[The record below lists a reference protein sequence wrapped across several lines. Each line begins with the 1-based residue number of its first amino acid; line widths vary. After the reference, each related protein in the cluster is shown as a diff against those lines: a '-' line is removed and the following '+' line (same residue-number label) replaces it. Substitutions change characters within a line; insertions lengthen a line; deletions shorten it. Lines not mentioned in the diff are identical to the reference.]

1 MEEIR
6 FDSEV
11 LNKLMAEKTGKESF
25 TREEVRKELSYIGL
39 NLQGEQLT
47 QEDVNLL
54 AEINKELILKDADLS
69 KVKLVGLQV
78 DKVELSN
85 CNISAE
91 FFEDSEIKSVKLGAE
106 ELANGGLE
114 KLSRIKN
121 VTEVTLSG
129 RSELNA
135 ETILNDY
142 PNFNSLEIGEKI
154 GIISDLYY
162 KKPQLVDLSDLKNL
176 SGLESLDI
184 RGIDISQH
192 NADEIAKVKGLRS
205 LDINSINLE
214 ANVVIPPIS
223 SLEELRF
230 SGNIQSM
237 KSVAEQKTLKKLMI
251 AQYRKRKSCENVS
264 GLRNFTNLERLELYG
279 IDDVEDNLPNS
290 IGMQELILSDCG
302 IEDAPN
308 SILNKYSQL
317 TKMYLNRNPLGKTS
331 ITDMIEAK
339 KARNIDI
346 SFLETRQYDELSSK
360 IINVASDELEAKLK
374 DFLGIYHKG
383 HISQYDL
390 LVVSPYNSWIRD
402 PELLNE
408 IVRLGTLDI
417 SLNKVK
423 FIDVDSL
430 DSLTLETQ
438 EALIRSFKGKIE
450 LKTLKGMP
458 TNIIKKFGEIK
469 FDIPHDLHGEYTSEE
484 LVPVLEVMEQIKSQI
499 PENASEY
506 EKFNIVYNIIGK
518 AANYDYSG
526 CIDNE
531 QHVEGAE
538 AVTRSL
544 EGVLIHG
551 RAVCAGY
558 ALALEQCL
566 KYVGIDA
573 KYISGMAEVGEESGG
588 HAWNQVCID
597 GKWYNAD
604 LTWDAQRIQRGM
616 PLQYC
621 LMGDKMFEKEHKASS
636 YQDDKI
642 HKCDDDYLLN
652 EVGVMANK
660 PTKTTF
666 GKGVPTL
673 FGTEDFKTV
682 AQETVI
688 EQSVVDNLKEEI
700 KRNTEQQKSQQAN
713 ER

>member
-1 MEEIR
+1 MEGIR
-6 FDSEV
+6 FDSEA

-25 TREEVRKELSYIGL
+25 TREEVRKELGYIGL

-54 AEINKELILKDADLS
+54 TEINKVLILKDADLS

-154 GIISDLYY
+154 GIISDPYY
-162 KKPQLVDLSDLKNL
+162 NKPQLVDLSDLKNL

-184 RGIDISQH
+184 SGIDISQH

-251 AQYRKRKSCENVS
+251 AQHRKSCENVS
-264 GLRNFTNLERLELYG
+264 GLRNFTNLERLELYR

-302 IEDAPN
+302 IEDVPN

-317 TKMYLNRNPLGKTS
+317 TEMHLDRNPLGKTS

-339 KARNIDI
+339 KVRNIDI

-450 LKTLKGMP
+450 LKTLKGMS

>member
-184 RGIDISQH
+184 SGIDISQH

-264 GLRNFTNLERLELYG
+264 GLRNSTNLERLELYG

>member
-54 AEINKELILKDADLS
+54 AEINKVLILKDADLS

-184 RGIDISQH
+184 SGIDISQH

-264 GLRNFTNLERLELYG
+264 GLRNFTNLERLELYR

-450 LKTLKGMP
+450 LKTLKGMS

-469 FDIPHDLHGEYTSEE
+469 FDIAHDLHGEYTSEE

-636 YQDDKI
+636 DQDDKI

>member
-54 AEINKELILKDADLS
+54 AEINKVLILKDADLS

-78 DKVELSN
+78 DEVELSN

-184 RGIDISQH
+184 SGIDISQH

-438 EALIRSFKGKIE
+438 EALIRSFKGKIK
-450 LKTLKGMP
+450 LKTLKGMS

-506 EKFNIVYNIIGK
+506 E
-518 AANYDYSG
+518 
-526 CIDNE
+526 
-531 QHVEGAE
+531 
-538 AVTRSL
+538 
-544 EGVLIHG
+544 
-551 RAVCAGY
+551 
-558 ALALEQCL
+558 
-566 KYVGIDA
+566 
-573 KYISGMAEVGEESGG
+573 
-588 HAWNQVCID
+588 
-597 GKWYNAD
+597 
-604 LTWDAQRIQRGM
+604 
-616 PLQYC
+616 
-621 LMGDKMFEKEHKASS
+621 
-636 YQDDKI
+636 
-642 HKCDDDYLLN
+642 
-652 EVGVMANK
+652 
-660 PTKTTF
+660 
-666 GKGVPTL
+666 
-673 FGTEDFKTV
+673 
-682 AQETVI
+682 
-688 EQSVVDNLKEEI
+688 
-700 KRNTEQQKSQQAN
+700 
-713 ER
+713 

>member
-25 TREEVRKELSYIGL
+25 TREEVRKELGYIGL

-54 AEINKELILKDADLS
+54 AEINKVLILKDADLS

-154 GIISDLYY
+154 GIISDPYY
-162 KKPQLVDLSDLKNL
+162 NKPQLVDLSDLKNL

-184 RGIDISQH
+184 SGIDISQH

-223 SLEELRF
+223 SLEELEF

-237 KSVAEQKTLKKLMI
+237 KSVAEQKTLKKLSI
-251 AQYRKRKSCENVS
+251 ASQRKSCENVS

-290 IGMQELILSDCG
+290 IGMQKLILSDCG

-317 TKMYLNRNPLGKTS
+317 TEMHLDRNPLGKTS

-339 KARNIDI
+339 KVRNIDI
-346 SFLETRQYDELSSK
+346 SFLRTRQYDELSSK

-374 DFLGIYHKG
+374 DFLGIYHK
-383 HISQYDL
+383 
-390 LVVSPYNSWIRD
+390 
-402 PELLNE
+402 
-408 IVRLGTLDI
+408 
-417 SLNKVK
+417 
-423 FIDVDSL
+423 
-430 DSLTLETQ
+430 
-438 EALIRSFKGKIE
+438 
-450 LKTLKGMP
+450 
-458 TNIIKKFGEIK
+458 
-469 FDIPHDLHGEYTSEE
+469 
-484 LVPVLEVMEQIKSQI
+484 
-499 PENASEY
+499 
-506 EKFNIVYNIIGK
+506 
-518 AANYDYSG
+518 
-526 CIDNE
+526 
-531 QHVEGAE
+531 
-538 AVTRSL
+538 
-544 EGVLIHG
+544 
-551 RAVCAGY
+551 
-558 ALALEQCL
+558 
-566 KYVGIDA
+566 
-573 KYISGMAEVGEESGG
+573 
-588 HAWNQVCID
+588 
-597 GKWYNAD
+597 
-604 LTWDAQRIQRGM
+604 
-616 PLQYC
+616 
-621 LMGDKMFEKEHKASS
+621 
-636 YQDDKI
+636 
-642 HKCDDDYLLN
+642 
-652 EVGVMANK
+652 
-660 PTKTTF
+660 
-666 GKGVPTL
+666 
-673 FGTEDFKTV
+673 
-682 AQETVI
+682 
-688 EQSVVDNLKEEI
+688 
-700 KRNTEQQKSQQAN
+700 
-713 ER
+713 

>member
-25 TREEVRKELSYIGL
+25 TREEVRKELGYIGL

-54 AEINKELILKDADLS
+54 AEINKALILKDADLS

-154 GIISDLYY
+154 GIISDPYY
-162 KKPQLVDLSDLKNL
+162 NKPQLVDLSDLKNL

-184 RGIDISQH
+184 SGIDISQH

-223 SLEELRF
+223 SLEELEF

-237 KSVAEQKTLKKLMI
+237 KSVAEQKTLKKLSI
-251 AQYRKRKSCENVS
+251 ASHRKSCENVS

-290 IGMQELILSDCG
+290 IGMQKLILSNCG

-317 TKMYLNRNPLGKTS
+317 TEMHLDRNPLGKTS

-339 KARNIDI
+339 KVRNIDI
-346 SFLETRQYDELSSK
+346 SFLRTRQYDELSSK

-408 IVRLGTLDI
+408 IVRLGIFDI

-450 LKTLKGMP
+450 LKTLKGMS

-469 FDIPHDLHGEYTSEE
+469 FDIAHDLHGEYTSEE

-551 RAVCAGY
+551 RAVCVGY

>member
-25 TREEVRKELSYIGL
+25 TREEVRKELGYIGL

-54 AEINKELILKDADLS
+54 AEINKALILKDADLS

-154 GIISDLYY
+154 GIISDPYY
-162 KKPQLVDLSDLKNL
+162 NKPQLVDLSDLKNL

-184 RGIDISQH
+184 SGIDISQH
-192 NADEIAKVKGLRS
+192 NANEIAKVKGLRS

-223 SLEELRF
+223 SLEELEF

-237 KSVAEQKTLKKLMI
+237 KSVAEQKTLKKLSI
-251 AQYRKRKSCENVS
+251 ASHRKSCENVS

-290 IGMQELILSDCG
+290 IGMQKLILSNCG

-317 TKMYLNRNPLGKTS
+317 TEMHLDRNPLGKTS

-339 KARNIDI
+339 KVRNIDI
-346 SFLETRQYDELSSK
+346 SFLRTRQYDELSSK

-408 IVRLGTLDI
+408 IVRLGIFDI

-450 LKTLKGMP
+450 LKTLKGMS

-469 FDIPHDLHGEYTSEE
+469 FDIAHDLHGEYTSEE

-551 RAVCAGY
+551 RAVCVGY

>member
-25 TREEVRKELSYIGL
+25 TREEVRKELGYIGL

-54 AEINKELILKDADLS
+54 AEINKVLILKDADLS

-154 GIISDLYY
+154 NIISDPYY
-162 KKPQLVDLSDLKNL
+162 NKPQLVDLSDLKNL

-184 RGIDISQH
+184 SGIDISQH
-192 NADEIAKVKGLRS
+192 NADEIAKVKGLKS
-205 LDINSINLE
+205 LDITSINLE

-450 LKTLKGMP
+450 LKTLKGMS

>member
-25 TREEVRKELSYIGL
+25 TREEVRKELRYIEL
-39 NLQGEQLT
+39 NLQGEQIT

-54 AEINKELILKDADLS
+54 AEINKVLILKDADLS

-106 ELANGGLE
+106 ELANGVLE

-129 RSELNA
+129 KSELNA

-154 GIISDLYY
+154 GIISDPYY
-162 KKPQLVDLSDLKNL
+162 NKPQLVDLSDLKNL

-184 RGIDISQH
+184 SGIDISQH

-251 AQYRKRKSCENVS
+251 AQHRKSCENVS
-264 GLRNFTNLERLELYG
+264 GLRNFTNLERLELYR

-450 LKTLKGMP
+450 LKTLKGMS

-551 RAVCAGY
+551 RAVCVGY

>member
-25 TREEVRKELSYIGL
+25 TREEVRKELGYIGL

-54 AEINKELILKDADLS
+54 AEINKALILKDADLS

-154 GIISDLYY
+154 GIISDPYY
-162 KKPQLVDLSDLKNL
+162 NKPQLVDLSDLKNL

-184 RGIDISQH
+184 SGIDISQH
-192 NADEIAKVKGLRS
+192 NANEIAKVKGLRS

-223 SLEELRF
+223 SLEELEF

-237 KSVAEQKTLKKLMI
+237 KSVAEQKTLKKLSI
-251 AQYRKRKSCENVS
+251 ASHRKSCENVS

-290 IGMQELILSDCG
+290 IGMQKLILSDCG

-317 TKMYLNRNPLGKTS
+317 TEMHLDRNPLGKTS

-339 KARNIDI
+339 KVRNIDI
-346 SFLETRQYDELSSK
+346 SFLRTRQYDELSSK

-408 IVRLGTLDI
+408 IVRLGIFDI

-450 LKTLKGMP
+450 LKTLKGMS

-469 FDIPHDLHGEYTSEE
+469 FDIAHDLHGEYTSEE

-551 RAVCAGY
+551 RAVCVGY

>member
-25 TREEVRKELSYIGL
+25 TREEVRKELRYIEL
-39 NLQGEQLT
+39 NLQGEQIT

-54 AEINKELILKDADLS
+54 VEINKVLILKDADLS

-78 DKVELSN
+78 DEVRISN

-91 FFEDSEIKSVKLGAE
+91 FFEDSEIKSVQLGAE

-121 VTEVTLSG
+121 VTNVTLFG

-142 PNFNSLEIGEKI
+142 PNFDSLEIGEKI
-154 GIISDLYY
+154 DIISDPYY

-223 SLEELRF
+223 SLEKLEF

-237 KSVAEQKTLKKLMI
+237 KSVAEQKTLKKLSI
-251 AQYRKRKSCENVS
+251 VPHRKSCENVS

-317 TKMYLNRNPLGKTS
+317 TKMHLDRNPLGKTS

-360 IINVASDELEAKLK
+360 SINVASDELEAKLK
-374 DFLGIYHKG
+374 NFLGIHFSKG

-390 LVVSPYNSWIRD
+390 LVASPSNWCIRD
-402 PELLNE
+402 PEMLNE
-408 IVRLGTLDI
+408 IVRLGILDI
-417 SLNKVK
+417 SLNNVK
-423 FIDVDSL
+423 SIDVDSL
-430 DSLTLETQ
+430 DSLTPETQ

-450 LKTLKGMP
+450 LKTLKGMS
-458 TNIIKKFGEIK
+458 TNTIKKFGEIK
-469 FDIPHDLHGEYTSEE
+469 FDIAHDLHGEYTSEE

-621 LMGDKMFEKEHKASS
+621 LMGDKMFEKEHTASS